1 MLVVLTVG
9 FVTSLV
15 IISIISANVVL
26 GTQDESNVILT
37 ILFNQIGT
45 GPNAGK
51 VLIDNALEVLR
62 NETDSAIDVKYVE
75 YPYNSTRSEII
86 RLISNQTPI
95 DIVTVDQIW
104 LDEFV
109 QKGFLTDLTNYTQQL
124 WNRDGDPNLLH

>member
-15 IISIISANVVL
+15 IISVLSANVVL
-26 GTQDESNVILT
+26 GTQDESNVTLT

-86 RLISNQTPI
+86 RLITNQTPI
-95 DIVTVDQIW
+95 DIITVDQIW
-104 LDEFV
+104 LDDLY
-109 QKGFLTDLTNYTQQL
+109 FLKL
-124 WNRDGDPNLLH
+124 

>member
-1 MLVVLTVG
+1 M
-9 FVTSLV
+9 
-15 IISIISANVVL
+15 L

>member
-1 MLVVLTVG
+1 MSMLVVLTVG

-15 IISIISANVVL
+15 IISVLSANVVL
-26 GTQDESNVILT
+26 GTQDESNVTLT

-86 RLISNQTPI
+86 RLITNQTPI
-95 DIVTVDQIW
+95 DIITVDQIW
-104 LDEFV
+104 LDDLY
-109 QKGFLTDLTNYTQQL
+109 FLKL
-124 WNRDGDPNLLH
+124 